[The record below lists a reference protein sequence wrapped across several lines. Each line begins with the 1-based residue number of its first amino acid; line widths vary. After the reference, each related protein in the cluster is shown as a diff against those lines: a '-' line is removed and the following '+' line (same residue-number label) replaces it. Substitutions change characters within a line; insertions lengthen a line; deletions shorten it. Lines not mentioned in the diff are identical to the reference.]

1 MGIPITVVSGFLGAG
16 KTTLVNQVLQ
26 NQYYLPE
33 EVLIIENEF
42 GSVGMD
48 HDFLLHVEENIYQL
62 NNGCLCCSL
71 RGDLIKAFDA
81 IIKSILAKG
90 VKLKSLIIETTGVA
104 DPQPIIQT
112 LITTPSIMA
121 HFYIDSIIT
130 VIDSDYYND
139 AAIHP
144 ETIKQVMLADRLVV
158 SEKSELSNDDKKR
171 IEDDLK
177 ALNPLADTLFYDKR
191 DGFSSEDFFSLN
203 RFRLVEEVALPKM
216 NEQHEHHHSHSSHEF
231 ESFYLPAPNLL
242 NQALFLRWL
251 DWLLFEFDQ
260 KLYRFKGILAFDE
273 YELAV
278 QIQGVNQQVSFEMR
292 PELATE
298 VKTGLVLIGQE
309 LDREKIETSFKDL
322 IQ

>member
-81 IIKSILAKG
+81 IIKTILAKG
-90 VKLKSLIIETTGVA
+90 VKLKALIIETTGVA

-130 VIDSDYYND
+130 VIDSEYYND

-158 SEKSELSNDDKKR
+158 SEKSELSNNDKKR

-231 ESFYLPAPNLL
+231 ESFYLPAPNHL

-298 VKTGLVLIGQE
+298 AKTGLVLIGQE
-309 LDREKIETSFKDL
+309 LNREKIETSFKDL
-322 IQ
+322 I